1 MAQALQL
8 VRTGLLSGTV
18 DDQDVNRGLFERCLR
33 TEVRPCITMNQS
45 QWLPNTTGSY
55 GG

>member
-18 DDQDVNRGLFERCLR
+18 DGHDVSRGLFEHCLR
-33 TEVRPCITMNQS
+33 TQARPCITM
-45 QWLPNTTGSY
+45 G
-55 GG
+55 